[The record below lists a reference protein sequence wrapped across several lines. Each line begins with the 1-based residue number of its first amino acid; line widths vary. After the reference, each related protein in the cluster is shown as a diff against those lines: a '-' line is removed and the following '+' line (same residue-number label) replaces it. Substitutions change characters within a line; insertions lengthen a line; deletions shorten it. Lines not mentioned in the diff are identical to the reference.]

1 MKLPTTN
8 LIAMEGQAPA
18 CPPQRSVGPRGHAG
32 ACPSSAFAMVM
43 SVLFLA
49 LLLQTTAAADRPNVL
64 FILADDQGSADL
76 GCYGA
81 KDLETPHTD
90 ALAARGVRFTRF
102 YSAAPVCSPSRA
114 GILTGRYPVRAGVPG
129 NCASQPGEKGALPP
143 EEVTMAEMF
152 HAAGYAT
159 AQIGKWHLGY
169 TPETHPLRQGFD
181 HSFGHMGGCID
192 NRSHFFYWSG
202 PNIHDLWRNGEE
214 VFHDGEFFPDLMATE
229 ASRFIEANRAK
240 PFFIYYALNSP
251 HYPYQGD
258 AKWLEH
264 FKALPYPRN
273 LYAAFVAAQD
283 ERLGVLFAKLDEL
296 GLREKT
302 IVVFQSDNGHSTE
315 ERAHFG
321 GGSAGSNRGA
331 KFSLFEGGIRLPAIL
346 SWPGRLPV
354 GESRDQIGHACDWM
368 PTLAELCG
376 VPLPDKTLDGL
387 SLAKVLAD
395 GAAPSPHD
403 GKYLHWQVGEGP
415 KADWA
420 VREGEWKLIGRSR
433 DTTDG
438 HSKAILE
445 NFLVNLADDPGETTN
460 RAAAHPEIVARL
472 RKIHESPLE

>member
-1 MKLPTTN
+1 
-8 LIAMEGQAPA
+8 
-18 CPPQRSVGPRGHAG
+18 
-32 ACPSSAFAMVM
+32 
-43 SVLFLA
+43 
-49 LLLQTTAAADRPNVL
+49 
-64 FILADDQGSADL
+64 
-76 GCYGA
+76 
-81 KDLETPHTD
+81 
-90 ALAARGVRFTRF
+90 
-102 YSAAPVCSPSRA
+102 
-114 GILTGRYPVRAGVPG
+114 
-129 NCASQPGEKGALPP
+129 
-143 EEVTMAEMF
+143 
-152 HAAGYAT
+152 
-159 AQIGKWHLGY
+159 
-169 TPETHPLRQGFD
+169 
-181 HSFGHMGGCID
+181 MGGCID

-214 VFHDGEFFPDLMATE
+214 VFHDGEFFPDLMVAE

-296 GLREKT
+296 GLRENT

-354 GESRDQIGHACDWM
+354 GESRDQIAHACDWM

-395 GAAPSPHD
+395 GAVPSPHD
-403 GKYLHWQVGEGP
+403 GKSLHWQVGEGP

-420 VREGEWKLIGRSR
+420 VREGEWKLIGKSR

-438 HSKAILE
+438 HSKEILE

-460 RAAAHPEIVARL
+460 RAAAHPDIVARL

>member
-8 LIAMEGQAPA
+8 LLEMEGQAPA
-18 CPPQRSVGPRGHAG
+18 CPPRKTHDDRGHAG
-32 ACPSSAFAMVM
+32 ACPSSVAAV
-43 SVLFLA
+43 VLGLLA
-49 LLLQTTAAADRPNVL
+49 LWLSIQPTSAADRPNVL
-64 FILADDQGSADL
+64 FILADDQGSVDL
-76 GCYGA
+76 GCYGS

-90 ALAARGVRFTRF
+90 ALAARGVRFTQF

-346 SWPGRLPV
+346 SWPGRVPG
-354 GESRDQIGHACDWM
+354 GEVRDQIAHACDWM

-395 GAAPSPHD
+395 GSAPSPHD
-403 GKYLHWQVGEGP
+403 GKSLRWQVGEGP

-438 HSKAILE
+438 QSKEIFE
-445 NFLVNLADDPGETTN
+445 NFLVNLAEDPGETTN
-460 RAAAHPEIVARL
+460 QAGAHPEIVARL
-472 RKIHESPLE
+472 RKIHESPME

>member
-43 SVLFLA
+43 SVLALA

-64 FILADDQGSADL
+64 F
-76 GCYGA
+76 
-81 KDLETPHTD
+81 
-90 ALAARGVRFTRF
+90 
-102 YSAAPVCSPSRA
+102 
-114 GILTGRYPVRAGVPG
+114 
-129 NCASQPGEKGALPP
+129 
-143 EEVTMAEMF
+143 
-152 HAAGYAT
+152 
-159 AQIGKWHLGY
+159 
-169 TPETHPLRQGFD
+169 
-181 HSFGHMGGCID
+181 
-192 NRSHFFYWSG
+192 
-202 PNIHDLWRNGEE
+202 
-214 VFHDGEFFPDLMATE
+214 
-229 ASRFIEANRAK
+229 
-240 PFFIYYALNSP
+240 
-251 HYPYQGD
+251 
-258 AKWLEH
+258 
-264 FKALPYPRN
+264 
-273 LYAAFVAAQD
+273 
-283 ERLGVLFAKLDEL
+283 AKLDEL
-296 GLREKT
+296 GLRENT

-346 SWPGRLPV
+346 SWPGRIPV
-354 GESRDQIGHACDWM
+354 GEFRDQIAHACDWM

-403 GKYLHWQVGEGP
+403 GKSLHWQVGEGP

-420 VREGEWKLIGRSR
+420 VREGEWKLIGKSR

-438 HSKAILE
+438 HSKEILE
-445 NFLVNLADDPGETTN
+445 NFLVNLAEDPGETTN
-460 RAAAHPEIVARL
+460 RAAAHPDIVARL

>member
-8 LIAMEGQAPA
+8 LLEMEGQAPA
-18 CPPQRSVGPRGHAG
+18 CPPRKTHDDRGHAG
-32 ACPSSAFAMVM
+32 ACPSSAAAV
-43 SVLFLA
+43 VLGLLA
-49 LLLQTTAAADRPNVL
+49 LWLSFQPTSAADRPNVL

-90 ALAARGVRFTRF
+90 ALAARGVRFTQF

-214 VFHDGEFFPDLMATE
+214 VFHDGEFFPDLMVKE

-296 GLREKT
+296 GLRENT

-346 SWPGRLPV
+346 SWPDRLPG
-354 GESRDQIGHACDWM
+354 GETRDQIAHACDWM

-395 GAAPSPHD
+395 GAVPSPHD
-403 GKYLHWQVGEGP
+403 GKSLHWQVGEGP

-445 NFLVNLADDPGETTN
+445 NFLVNLAEDPGETTN
-460 RAAAHPEIVARL
+460 QAATRPEIVARL